1 MARTEQYDFNVEGYD
16 NLWQAIGAVSA
27 GGYLADEDIRSIKF
41 LGPIY
46 NGNPTVEIEFK
57 TVEACRKFT
66 AEYLGVGSPNS
77 QDVDEYLAA

>member
-1 MARTEQYDFNVEGYD
+1 MAYTEQFDFNVEGYD
-16 NLWQAIGAVSA
+16 NLWQAIGATSA

-46 NGNPTVEIEFK
+46 NGNPTVEVEFK

-66 AEYLGVGSPNS
+66 AEYLGVSGPNS
-77 QDVDEYLAA
+77 EAVDEYLAG

>member
-16 NLWQAIGAVSA
+16 NIWQAIGATSA
-27 GGYLADEDIRSIKF
+27 GGYLADEDITSIKF

-66 AEYLGVGSPNS
+66 GEYLGALGPNS
-77 QDVDEYLAA
+77 RDVDEYLAS